1 MTDSRKLKGEIA
13 PAAPGVYPCS
23 SVAQHIRGTLSLRV
37 FASSREPKKLSPPS
51 RFIRENPCSSVTQ
64 HIRSTLSQ
72 FAASRLRVSQK
83 KPQPPPLRF
92 IRENPCSSVA
102 NETPLIRGPP
112 LPPAPPH
119 PPVRFFIIA
128 VGSAGHSSVRTYFRK
143 SRSAITRYCSTFKY
157 RKYASKFCCELLTHS

>member
-23 SVAQHIRGTLSLRV
+23 SVAQHIRGTFSLRG
-37 FASSREPKKLSPPS
+37 FAASREPKKTSAPP
-51 RFIRENPCSSVTQ
+51 CVSSVK
-64 HIRSTLSQ
+64 IRVHPWLNTSVAPFP
-72 FAASRLRVSQK
+72 FASSRLRVSQK
-83 KPQPPPLRF
+83 KLSPPSRF

-112 LPPAPPH
+112 CPPH

-128 VGSAGHSSVRTYFRK
+128 VGSAGHSSVLTYFRK